1 MWLLLRMLL
10 LVSAVVAVT
19 GLLQE
24 RNKGLDEGL
33 AKARWRRQ
41 IGSTGI

>member
-1 MWLLLRMLL
+1 MQLLLRMLL
-10 LVSAVVAVT
+10 LVSAIVAVT

-24 RNKGLDEGL
+24 RNEGIDEGL

-41 IGSTGI
+41 IQSTGI